1 MGHWIC
7 SSPCI
12 HRGEPAGL
20 TDVTCAGSQA
30 LLFCPTEVA
39 QKHLMHAVGGPFGF
53 DIGWMN
59 VECSSLLPRYTLGLV
74 CLQILPL
81 LWGQTRRILII
92 RQYRGFVSPST
103 LALPESSLVAHTT
116 RESDLTCC
124 ITQVDLGHTRVIY
137 QGTCPTSSLPTAVLI
152 FNLRPIQLPNR
163 NRSGTTSESQYFTSF
178 SEPFNYSAI
187 CTTWNPASPSILV

>member
-59 VECSSLLPRYTLGLV
+59 VECSSLLPRYSLGLV

-81 LWGQTRRILII
+81 LWSQTRRILII

-103 LALPESSLVAHTT
+103 FALPKSSLVAPTK
-116 RESDLTCC
+116 RKSDLTCC
-124 ITQVDLGHTRVIY
+124 ITQVDLGHTRGILPRY
-137 QGTCPTSSLPTAVLI
+137 MSNFITPNSCAHLQPTTYPTA
-152 FNLRPIQLPNR
+152 Q
-163 NRSGTTSESQYFTSF
+163 SQQVWY
-178 SEPFNYSAI
+178 YQ
-187 CTTWNPASPSILV
+187 